1 MSYKLLAQGQ
11 WWNVNKQM
19 AKSVGIEAALL
30 LSELIGKYLY
40 HKENSQIVSK
50 GGLEYFFYTS
60 DDIEKQTTLSYTLQ
74 KKNIKI
80 LEKAGFI
87 KTCLMGIPA
96 KLHFTIDENKISEF
110 LKTGIEK
117 NSKLYIKNKDIKNK
131 DKYIDGFDD
140 EHMNNICK
148 TYDKYMENEN
158 ENIDIN
164 KEGVQGEIK
173 EFEVYP
179 FDEFWNDYEKK
190 VGDKEK
196 IRKKFEKLSDK
207 HKMAIKDYIPNYKKA
222 QPDKKFRK
230 NPETFLSNKSWE
242 DELIYTEQKPI
253 KNEHRHRQVLCVPGG
268 KQGSS
273 TL

>member
-30 LSELIGKYLY
+30 LSELIGKHLY
-40 HKENSQIVSK
+40 HKENSQMVSR

-140 EHMNNICK
+140 EN
-148 TYDKYMENEN
+148 YENEKTITDERPFN
-158 ENIDIN
+158 NRSS
-164 KEGVQGEIK
+164 KY
-173 EFEVYP
+173 EVYP
-179 FDEFWNDYEKK
+179 FDEFWNDYDKK

-196 IRKKFEKLSDK
+196 IRKKYDKLPDKVKLS
-207 HKMAIKDYIPNYKKA
+207 IKEHIPKYKLA
-222 QPDKKFRK
+222 QPEKQFRK
-230 NPETFLSNKSWE
+230 NPETYLNNKGWN
-242 DELIYTEQKPI
+242 DEIIAKVQIKTNYVEPYTNDKW
-253 KNEHRHRQVLCVPGG
+253 KD
-268 KQGSS
+268 
-273 TL
+273 